1 MSMKED
7 DEGRAQAV
15 RRLWAKRGFKI
26 HLTAFAIVS
35 LAMLLIWATASGG
48 DYFWPIWPIAG
59 WGIGLAVHAWI
70 IFGQWSLSETEI
82 QREMTRGQERAP
94 QRVALNPN
102 ERG

>member
-1 MSMKED
+1 MSMNPD

-35 LAMLLIWATASGG
+35 LAMLLIWTSASRG

-59 WGIGLAVHAWI
+59 WGTGLAVHAWI
-70 IFGQWSLSETEI
+70 TFGRWSLSEAAI
-82 QREMTRGQERAP
+82 QREMRKGQERA
-94 QRVALNPN
+94 QRGAPPSSV

>member
-1 MSMKED
+1 MSID
-7 DEGRAQAV
+7 DDSRIQAV

-26 HLTAFAIVS
+26 HLTAFAIAS

-70 IFGQWSLSETEI
+70 TFGQWSLSEAEI
-82 QREMTRGQERAP
+82 QQEMRRGQQHARE
-94 QRVALNPN
+94 ALPSNPN

>member
-1 MSMKED
+1 MSMNSE

-59 WGIGLAVHAWI
+59 WGTGLAVHAWI
-70 IFGQWSLSETEI
+70 TYGQWSLSEAEI
-82 QREMTRGQERAP
+82 QQEMRRGREHVQQDVSPSPT
-94 QRVALNPN
+94 